1 MRGGVYYVVECFC
14 VHSNKLMTICS
25 MSNQIVVKVILF
37 LVALIFA
44 IVVKV
49 LFFERSLIF

>member
-14 VHSNKLMTICS
+14 VHSNKLITICS

-49 LFFERSLIF
+49 LFFVK